1 MFTIC
6 EFSVKG
12 GEPKPSRSG
21 QRLTK
26 LKGGDREK
34 EFVYEKNEVRKKLD
48 NHKKLGK
55 DKSM

>member
-1 MFTIC
+1 M
-6 EFSVKG
+6 
-12 GEPKPSRSG
+12 PSKSG
-21 QRLTK
+21 QLLTK

-34 EFVYEKNEVRKKLD
+34 EFVYGKNEVRKKLD

>member
-1 MFTIC
+1 
-6 EFSVKG
+6 
-12 GEPKPSRSG
+12 
-21 QRLTK
+21 